1 MVGQWGMLVTCVLL
15 DFFIAVFGV
24 MFVSGNVGDLVFLQV
39 EYFCQVCT
47 NLVTEFFAEED
58 VDI

>member
-1 MVGQWGMLVTCVLL
+1 MFCSI
-15 DFFIAVFGV
+15 FFIAVFGV